1 MALSSVSKHK
11 VQMNLGRQVA
21 QQLMKEAGDEDERK
35 DLGIRIQGEK
45 CRTNFT
51 KSTKGMLTQNDEN

>member
-1 MALSSVSKHK
+1 
-11 VQMNLGRQVA
+11 MNLGRQVA

>member
-21 QQLMKEAGDEDERK
+21 QQLMKEAGGEDERK
-35 DLGIRIQGEK
+35 DLGIRIQGKKMHDKLHKVYKRDAYTE
-45 CRTNFT
+45 
-51 KSTKGMLTQNDEN
+51 